1 MKSVISYV
9 LFGSQRRYIAGAF
22 INVILAAKIYP
33 EFVVRI
39 YIGKDVPTWVTAEL
53 KKFKNVELK
62 IVPPSNDWFA
72 RAWRFL
78 ALADRE
84 VDIVLFRDLDARL
97 TVRERRAYDEWYESG
112 LDFHVMK
119 DHPVGHKEWPMSAG
133 MWGGYADKL
142 RNMATMMGLYMQKI
156 TSETPLH
163 IHSRSFTYV
172 ADQQFLAEKVW
183 PRVSKSCLMHDSYFD
198 TKISPPSIVKK
209 FPVDLENPANH
220 VGAALD
226 ENDYFVFW
234 EDESLSVK
242 NGGIG
247 KFEYDLELLEGL

>member
-1 MKSVISYV
+1 MKSLISYV
-9 LFGSQRRYIAGAF
+9 LYGSSRRYVVGAF
-22 INVILAAKIYP
+22 INVVLAKKIYP
-33 EFVVRI
+33 EFTVRI
-39 YIGKDVPTWVTAEL
+39 YIGNGVPAWVVQEL
-53 KKFKNVELK
+53 KKFPNVEIK
-62 IVPPSNDWFA
+62 NAPAGNEWFS

-78 ALADRE
+78 AFSDRD
-84 VDIVLFRDLDARL
+84 VDIVLIRDLDARL

-119 DHPVGHKEWPMSAG
+119 DHETGHKEWALSAG

-142 RNMATMMGLYMQKI
+142 RNMATMMGLYMQE
-156 TSETPLH
+156 TNNNTPLH
-163 IHSRSFTYV
+163 THAKSFAYLF
-172 ADQQFLAEKVW
+172 DQRFLAEKVW
-183 PRVSKSCLMHDSYFD
+183 VRVEKSCMIHDSFFN
-198 TKISPPSIVKK
+198 TKVPAPSITKK
-209 FPVDLENPANH
+209 FPIELENPANH

-247 KFEYDLELLEGL
+247 KFEYDLELLEAY

>member
-1 MKSVISYV
+1 MKNVISYV
-9 LFGSQRRYIAGAF
+9 LFGSQRRYIVGAF

-33 EFVVRI
+33 EFAVRI
-39 YIGKDVPTWVTAEL
+39 YIGKDVPAWVTAEL

-72 RAWRFL
+72 YAWRFL
-78 ALADRE
+78 AFADRE
-84 VDIVLFRDLDARL
+84 VDIVLVRDIDARL
-97 TVRERRAYDEWYESG
+97 TVRERRAYEEWYESG

-119 DHPVGHKEWPMSAG
+119 DHAIGHQRWPMGGG
-133 MWGGYADKL
+133 MWGGYADRL
-142 RNMATMMGLYMQKI
+142 RNMATMMGLYMQEANTK
-156 TSETPLH
+156 EPYL
-163 IHSRSFTYV
+163 
-172 ADQQFLAEKVW
+172 ADQAFLEKKVW
-183 PRVSKSCLMHDSYFD
+183 PRVQKSCLIHDSHFD
-198 TKISPPSIVKK
+198 TKVLAPSITKK
-209 FPVDLENPANH
+209 FPIELENPANH